1 MEKTKKI
8 VAAILL
14 IAGVVFLC
22 FEVYVIGCFLI
33 IAALLFR
40 FGKKKGGSRKD
51 DDDDEH
57 IQNLW
62 RMNNG
67 NFNDN

>member
-1 MEKTKKI
+1 MERTKNI
-8 VAAILL
+8 VAIILL
-14 IAGVVFLC
+14 IAGVVCLC
-22 FEVYVIGCFLI
+22 FEVYMMGCFLI

-40 FGKKKGGSRKD
+40 YGKKKDNLRN

-57 IQNLW
+57 IQNVW

-67 NFNDN
+67 N

>member
-1 MEKTKKI
+1 MERTKKI
-8 VAAILL
+8 VAAILFV
-14 IAGVVFLC
+14 AGVVCLC
-22 FEVYVIGCFLI
+22 FEVYMIGGFLI

-40 FGKKKGGSRKD
+40 FGKKKDSRRND

-57 IQNLW
+57 IRNVW
-62 RMNNG
+62 RMNND

>member
-1 MEKTKKI
+1 MERTKKI
-8 VAAILL
+8 VAIILL
-14 IAGVVFLC
+14 IAGVVCLC
-22 FEVYVIGCFLI
+22 LEVYLIGVFLI

-40 FGKKKGGSRKD
+40 YGKKKDRRRND

-57 IQNLW
+57 IQNVW

-67 NFNDN
+67 N

>member
-1 MEKTKKI
+1 MERKKKI
-8 VAAILL
+8 VAAILFV
-14 IAGVVFLC
+14 AGVVCLC
-22 FEVYVIGCFLI
+22 FEVYMIGVFLI

-40 FGKKKGGSRKD
+40 YGKKKDNRRND

-57 IQNLW
+57 IQNVW
-62 RMNNG
+62 RMNNN

>member
-1 MEKTKKI
+1 MEKTKKT

-14 IAGVVFLC
+14 IAGVVCLC
-22 FEVYVIGCFLI
+22 FEVYMMGCFLI

-40 FGKKKGGSRKD
+40 YGKKRDGKD

-57 IQNLW
+57 IQNIW
-62 RMNNG
+62 RMNNN
-67 NFNDN
+67 NFNNI

>member
-1 MEKTKKI
+1 MEKTKKT

-14 IAGVVFLC
+14 IAGVVCLC
-22 FEVYVIGCFLI
+22 FEVYMMGCFLI

-40 FGKKKGGSRKD
+40 YGKKKDGND

-57 IQNLW
+57 IQNIW
-62 RMNNG
+62 RMNNT
-67 NFNDN
+67 NFNNN

>member
-1 MEKTKKI
+1 MERTKKI
-8 VAAILL
+8 VAIILL
-14 IAGVVFLC
+14 IAGIVCLC
-22 FEVYVIGCFLI
+22 FEIYMMGCFLI

-40 FGKKKGGSRKD
+40 YGKKRDSRRSD

-57 IQNLW
+57 IRNVW
-62 RMNNG
+62 RMNND